1 AHSLL
6 NIYSTELTLFDVT
19 SSVAL
24 QLIDPFVVAFLTLN
38 VNYESTNQCL
48 MNTNIILRCLV
59 QNLTEDAILTRWNV
73 ILSLINGTRDE
84 TFILTLLRILLDENG
99 LVLVL
104 LIEQF
109 IQLSY
114 ISVLHLAELIVYDR
128 IEIML
133 ILDQQ
138 TLNKQLLS
146 KYLPLALQILSIIK
160 SIDIIKEDFNNLN
173 CSMDITQKI
182 DGQMPKNV
190 TCKK

>member
-1 AHSLL
+1 
-6 NIYSTELTLFDVT
+6 
-19 SSVAL
+19 
-24 QLIDPFVVAFLTLN
+24 
-38 VNYESTNQCL
+38 

>member
-1 AHSLL
+1 
-6 NIYSTELTLFDVT
+6 
-19 SSVAL
+19 
-24 QLIDPFVVAFLTLN
+24 
-38 VNYESTNQCL
+38 

-84 TFILTLLRILLDENG
+84 TFILTLLRILTNTQQLRDQIDMTLVSLVFDYLHVLMHIMENDENG

-182 DGQMPKNV
+182 DGQMLKNV